1 VSALTQIFDNH
12 GVERLPMKKALLVDD
27 SKLMR
32 RMMRNLLTKNGF
44 EVVGEADNGKI
55 GVELYK
61 KLRPDFVTMD
71 LVMDEMNGLEALS
84 RIIGFDPDAKVIMV
98 SSMGQDVIIRDAIV
112 LGASNFLLKP
122 FNEKQVIDALAKL

>member
-1 VSALTQIFDNH
+1 
-12 GVERLPMKKALLVDD
+12 MKKALLVDD